1 MALVTRRAAVWVVRR
16 CRMMEHSTVTH
27 DLNAGGGST
36 PPVLPIRL
44 VIQNYLAFLFWLRRR
59 ADDQAVPSAF
69 CLLPGLRFPR
79 CKIIGL
85 KMRQFR
91 LHKPARL
98 TFKDVDS
105 FEAFGRLTWRNPE
118 TRPYFAGQRAASLT
132 GFAVFDPE
140 PEVVLI
146 TIRARPVE

>member
-16 CRMMEHSTVTH
+16 CRMMEHPAVTH

-36 PPVLPIRL
+36 PPVCRYGWRFKSS
-44 VIQNYLAFLFWLRRR
+44 VAGLFRRR
-59 ADDQAVPSAF
+59 AVLTIKLCRQHSAY
-69 CLLPGLRFPR
+69 LPGLRFPR

-85 KMRQFR
+85 QMRQFR

-98 TFKDVDS
+98 TSTDVDS

-118 TRPYFAGQRAASLT
+118 TQPHFAGQHAASSM
-132 GFAVFDPE
+132 GFAMSDPE

-146 TIRARPVE
+146 TIRARAVE

>member
-36 PPVLPIRL
+36 PPVCRYGWRFKSS
-44 VIQNYLAFLFWLRRR
+44 VAGLFRRR
-59 ADDQAVPSAF
+59 AVLTIKLCRQHSAY
-69 CLLPGLRFPR
+69 CPGYDS
-79 CKIIGL
+79 
-85 KMRQFR
+85 
-91 LHKPARL
+91 PAASYRPQDE
-98 TFKDVDS
+98 TTHDDS

-118 TRPYFAGQRAASLT
+118 TQPQFAGQHAASSM
-132 GFAVFDPE
+132 GFAMSDPE

-146 TIRARPVE
+146 TIRARAVE